1 MLLVMR
7 GVRVWQ
13 NRQRATSKARR
24 KGRGRQSLR
33 HLGTCPQT
41 MASLLTS
48 LCPLPHCRCS
58 PSSHVLPG
66 LKKVRGTLYP
76 KLAWIFPFLLLSV
89 FLVPGKKSRVPEK
102 QRFGEHLPME
112 LLEQPVKKQKMSSSS
127 KQQHAMGHPARS
139 CGELFHSMLSG
150 KQTCQQTGEEQKS
163 SPPLQKELLTQP
175 DNSTQEGK
183 RLKLNMSCPQLK
195 KVRECTSF
203 VDNRLL
209 FFLSC
214 ILNSHFVF
222 TVSFISV
229 LLNFLLPVRRH
240 SFLSKSDNLSEN
252 WQTMKILV
260 CIFVQIASSKLG
272 LLTWFLPC
280 LKFSVLL

>member
-112 LLEQPVKKQKMSSSS
+112 LLEQPEKTKNE
-127 KQQHAMGHPARS
+127 QQ
-139 CGELFHSMLSG
+139 
-150 KQTCQQTGEEQKS
+150 QQTAACHGAS
-163 SPPLQKELLTQP
+163 CKELWRALPLHALRKTNLP
-175 DNSTQEGK
+175 ADRWGAE
-183 RLKLNMSCPQLK
+183 
-195 KVRECTSF
+195 
-203 VDNRLL
+203 
-209 FFLSC
+209 
-214 ILNSHFVF
+214 IF
-222 TVSFISV
+222 TPFAKGTTYSA
-229 LLNFLLPVRRH
+229 R
-240 SFLSKSDNLSEN
+240 
-252 WQTMKILV
+252 Q
-260 CIFVQIASSKLG
+260 
-272 LLTWFLPC
+272 
-280 LKFSVLL
+280 